1 MRKLLG
7 LGKKRVLVILAIV
20 LIVGAGGFLVWNQT
34 RDKSQSPTVTAS
46 LAKAL
51 EGNQVLSSP
60 DDAYIAKIK
69 DFISKTD
76 DVKEKGGAYIRLADA
91 YSQKG
96 MYKESLGAFKE
107 AREIQDVAKLSDE
120 DKTKIKK
127 RIASL
132 EYIVEA
138 NENPKQSGPSFKE
151 PSE

>member
-1 MRKLLG
+1 MRKLFG

-20 LIVGAGGFLVWNQT
+20 LIVGTGGLLVWNQT
-34 RDKSQSPTVTAS
+34 RDKSQNATVPAT

-51 EGNQVLSSP
+51 EGNQVLSTP
-60 DDAYIAKIK
+60 DDAYVAKVK

-76 DVKEKGGAYIRLADA
+76 DVKEKGRAYIVLADA
-91 YSQKG
+91 YSQKA
-96 MYKESLGAFKE
+96 MYKESLGAFKK
-107 AREIQDVAKLSDE
+107 AREIQDAAKLSDE

-138 NENPKQSGPSFKE
+138 NENPKPSGPSFKE